1 MPNQLGTVG
10 DILFWRQLQRT
21 QNLEGLERGIKID
34 IDTDGPARKPFNGR
48 SGERYHFLIEVDCGE
63 MTVDEQIALASA
75 ISDGLGGKGMALV
88 KDTKIVLDVIS
99 GEVSTRDVLALVRN
113 YVARRK
119 DAQNFSVDT
128 KGDEIIVHTPDPL
141 ARSRGR
147 RDTGQ
152 LLPPNL
158 LQCPFCSFVTPY
170 QELYNI
176 HVRSH
181 GFGF

>member
-1 MPNQLGTVG
+1 M
-10 DILFWRQLQRT
+10 
-21 QNLEGLERGIKID
+21 
-34 IDTDGPARKPFNGR
+34 
-48 SGERYHFLIEVDCGE
+48 IEVDCSE

-88 KDTKIVLDVIS
+88 KDTKIVLDTIS
-99 GEVSTRDVLALVRN
+99 GKVTAGEVLALVRDF
-113 YVARRK
+113 AKRRK
-119 DAQNFSVDT
+119 EPQSYSVVSD
-128 KGDEIIVHTPDPL
+128 GDEIVVHTPDPL

-158 LQCPFCSFVTPY
+158 SKCPFCSFVTPY
-170 QELYNI
+170 QELYNV

-181 GFGF
+181 GFGI

>member
-10 DILFWRQLQRT
+10 DMLFWRQLQRT
-21 QNLEGLERGIKID
+21 QDLEGLERGIKID

>member
-1 MPNQLGTVG
+1 M
-10 DILFWRQLQRT
+10 
-21 QNLEGLERGIKID
+21 
-34 IDTDGPARKPFNGR
+34 
-48 SGERYHFLIEVDCGE
+48 IEVYCKE

-88 KDTKIVLDVIS
+88 RDTEIVIDTFSETVS
-99 GEVSTRDVLALVRN
+99 SSEVFALVRAF
-113 YVARRK
+113 VSKRRG
-119 DAQNFSVDT
+119 AEYYSVESN
-128 KGDEIIVHTPDPL
+128 GDEIIVHTPDPL

-158 LQCPFCSFVTPY
+158 QKCPFCSFVTPY

-181 GFGF
+181 GFGV

>member
-1 MPNQLGTVG
+1 
-10 DILFWRQLQRT
+10 
-21 QNLEGLERGIKID
+21 
-34 IDTDGPARKPFNGR
+34 
-48 SGERYHFLIEVDCGE
+48 LIEVDCGE

>member
-21 QNLEGLERGIKID
+21 QNLEGLERGIKIGID
-34 IDTDGPARKPFNGR
+34 IDGSARKPFNGR

>member
-1 MPNQLGTVG
+1 M
-10 DILFWRQLQRT
+10 
-21 QNLEGLERGIKID
+21 
-34 IDTDGPARKPFNGR
+34 
-48 SGERYHFLIEVDCGE
+48 IEVDCGE

>member
-1 MPNQLGTVG
+1 M
-10 DILFWRQLQRT
+10 
-21 QNLEGLERGIKID
+21 
-34 IDTDGPARKPFNGR
+34 
-48 SGERYHFLIEVDCGE
+48 IEVDCSE

-88 KDTKIVLDVIS
+88 KDTKIVLDTIS
-99 GEVSTRDVLALVRN
+99 GKVSIDEVLVLVRDF
-113 YVARRK
+113 VKKRK
-119 DAQNFSVDT
+119 EAQSYSVESD
-128 KGDEIIVHTPDPL
+128 GDEIIVHTPDPL

-158 LQCPFCSFVTPY
+158 LKCPFCSFVTPY
-170 QELYNI
+170 QELYNV

-181 GFGF
+181 GFGI